1 MRVAPGWLD
10 YELIDASKGERLER
24 WGSYY
29 LVRPDPQVIWNTP
42 RKHPKWRSADA
53 VYHRSSS
60 GGGHWE
66 YRSRIPEEW
75 VITWNDL
82 SFLVSPTS
90 FKHTGVFPEQAANWI
105 IYQDLIRKANRPI
118 KVLNLFGY
126 TGLATLACLEA
137 GASVCHVDASKGM
150 VGQAKKNLSLSSMEH
165 RPVRWIVDDCKKF
178 VQREFRRGNRYDGII
193 MDPPSYGRGPSGEIW
208 KIEND
213 LDDFVNE
220 CLKILSDKPL
230 FVSINTYTT
239 GVAPSA
245 IGYILKSKVGRRASS
260 VSSEEIGLNVSESG
274 FSLPCGNT
282 TMMICED
289 TIE

>member
-105 IYQDLIRKANRPI
+105 IYQDLIRKANRSV

>member
-1 MRVAPGWLD
+1 MRIAPDWVD
-10 YELIDASKGERLER
+10 YELIDASSGERLER

-42 RKHPKWRSADA
+42 KKHPKWRSADA

-60 GGGHWE
+60 GGGYWE
-66 YRSRIPEEW
+66 YKSRVPEEW
-75 VITWNDL
+75 TIHCNELT
-82 SFLVSPTS
+82 FLVSPTS
-90 FKHTGVFPEQAANWI
+90 FKHTGVFPEQAANWVR
-105 IYQDLIRKANRPI
+105 YQDLIHRANRPV

-126 TGLATLACLEA
+126 TGIATLACLEA

-150 VGQAKKNLSLSSMEH
+150 VGQAKKNLSLSGLEQK
-165 RPVRWIVDDCKKF
+165 PVRWIVDDCKKY

-213 LDDFVNE
+213 LDEFITE
-220 CLKILSDKPL
+220 CVKILSDKPL
-230 FVSINTYTT
+230 FVSVNTYTT

-245 IGYILKSKVGRRASS
+245 IGYVLKSKVGSRATM
-260 VSSEEIGLNVSESG
+260 VLSEEIGLKVSESG
-274 FSLPCGNT
+274 FALPCGNT

-289 TIE
+289 AVE

>member
-10 YELIDASKGERLER
+10 YELIDASNGERLER

-42 RKHPKWRSADA
+42 RNHPKWRSADA

-66 YRSRIPEEW
+66 YKSRIPEEW
-75 VITWNDL
+75 AITWNNL

-105 IYQDLIRKANRPI
+105 IYQDLIRRANRPVR
-118 KVLNLFGY
+118 VLNLFGY

-150 VGQAKKNLSLSSMEH
+150 VGQAKKNLSLSCMEH
-165 RPVRWIVDDCKKF
+165 KPVRWIVDDCKKF
-178 VQREFRRGNRYDGII
+178 VQREFRRGNRYEGII

-220 CLKILSDKPL
+220 CMKILSDKPL

-245 IGYILKSKVGRRASS
+245 IGYILKSKVGMRASS

-282 TMMICED
+282 TLMICED
-289 TIE
+289 AVE

>member
-1 MRVAPGWLD
+1 MRIAPDWVD
-10 YELIDASKGERLER
+10 YELIDASSGERLER

-42 RKHPKWRSADA
+42 KKHPKWRSADA

-60 GGGHWE
+60 GGGYWE
-66 YRSRIPEEW
+66 YKSRVPEEW
-75 VITWNDL
+75 TIHWNEL
-82 SFLVSPTS
+82 TFLVSPTS
-90 FKHTGVFPEQAANWI
+90 FKHTGVFPEQAANLVR
-105 IYQDLIRKANRPI
+105 YQDLIHRANRPV

-126 TGLATLACLEA
+126 TGIATLACLEA

-150 VGQAKKNLSLSSMEH
+150 VGQAKKNLSLSGLEQK
-165 RPVRWIVDDCKKF
+165 PVRWIVDDCKKY

-213 LDDFVNE
+213 LDEFITE
-220 CLKILSDKPL
+220 CVKILSDKPL
-230 FVSINTYTT
+230 FVSVNTYTT

-245 IGYILKSKVGRRASS
+245 IGYVLKSKVGSRATM
-260 VSSEEIGLNVSESG
+260 VLSEEIGLKVSESG
-274 FSLPCGNT
+274 FALPCGNT

-289 TIE
+289 AVE

>member
-1 MRVAPGWLD
+1 MRIASDWLD
-10 YELIDASKGERLER
+10 YELIDASNGERLER

-42 RKHPKWRSADA
+42 KKHPKWRSADA

-60 GGGHWE
+60 GGGYWE
-66 YRSRIPEEW
+66 YKTRVPEEW
-75 VITWNDL
+75 TIRWNNL

-90 FKHTGVFPEQAANWI
+90 FKHTGVFPEQAANWS
-105 IYQDLIRKANRPI
+105 IYQDLIRRTHRPV

-150 VGQAKKNLSLSSMEH
+150 VGQARKNLSLSGMEQK
-165 RPVRWIVDDCKKF
+165 PVRWIVDDCKKF
-178 VQREFRRGNRYDGII
+178 VQREFRRGNRYEGII

-213 LDDFVNE
+213 LDEFVSE
-220 CLKILSDKPL
+220 CIKILSDKPL

-245 IGYILKSKVGRRASS
+245 IGYILKSKVGKRAAWVTSD
-260 VSSEEIGLNVSESG
+260 EIGINVSESG

-289 TIE
+289 EIE